1 MTAIRKPPFATRGHR
16 AAAVALAVAGWWM
29 VAAPLSAQELPH
41 LTVKAEASRAM
52 AAYEGTV
59 EAVRQA
65 VLAAQVPGAVLELT
79 VKAGDRVRAGQTLVR
94 IDGRAAEQGAAASQ
108 AQVTAA
114 RAALDVAAAEL
125 ARKRQLYDKH
135 YIAKAALEQAEAA
148 QRAAQAQVNALQA
161 QAGAA
166 RAQTTFH
173 VVTAPFDGVVSAV
186 SVERGSMA
194 MPGSPLLSLY
204 DPAALRVTAAVPSA
218 VVSGGV
224 AGVQV
229 ELERVKGPITPTRVQ
244 LLPTV
249 DPASLTQLLRAELP
263 AGMTGVAPGLFARLW
278 LPGPAAAEGT
288 PQRVFVPRT
297 ALVQRAEMTGL
308 YVLGEQGQP
317 LLRQVRLGR
326 VQGEQVEVL
335 AGLSAGEKVVTE
347 PQAAVRRAPAGR

>member
-1 MTAIRKPPFATRGHR
+1 
-16 AAAVALAVAGWWM
+16 M

-41 LTVKAEASRAM
+41 LTAKAEASRAM

-94 IDGRAAEQGAAASQ
+94 IDARAAEQGAAASQ
-108 AQVTAA
+108 AQVAAA

-224 AGVQV
+224 SGGVSGVQV

-263 AGMTGVAPGLFARLW
+263 AGLTGVAPGLFARLW
-278 LPGPAAAEGT
+278 LPGPAAAEGA
-288 PQRVFVPRT
+288 PQRVFVPRS